1 MVTASD
7 SARGERVRD
16 QLRALPDSPGVYL
29 FHAGDG
35 DVLYVGKA
43 KSLRKRVQSYF
54 RRDALQPLRTSEL
67 VERIADIEFFAT
79 RTENEA
85 LLMEQN
91 LIKRHRPPFNIRLRD
106 DKSYPYIA
114 VTTQDEYPRVMFTRE
129 RHRKGV
135 LYFGPY
141 SSAKKVRETLDVLNR
156 VFPYRP
162 CEGPAPGRR
171 SGVPCLDYHIGRC
184 AAPCVGYISQEDYA
198 QVIEGVVEFLSGRVR
213 PLERRLEE
221 QMQAAASA
229 HEFEDAARY
238 RNRLMAVRHLAERQ
252 VADHVA
258 GGSADILAVAS
269 EGDTANVQLFH
280 LRDGRLVDRRSFYLE
295 NALGES
301 ASDVLWGFAI
311 EYYGGQVAIPGQLI
325 VPAGFE
331 DPELLGDFLGER
343 RGSAVEVRPA
353 RRGEKR
359 RLAELA
365 QTNAELALK
374 HDALLAQRTRA
385 RRVEA
390 LEELRERLNLE
401 SLPVRIECFD
411 ISNLGET
418 NRVAS
423 MVVFEDAVAKRSH
436 YRSFGIRHDQGQ
448 DDFASMA
455 EAVGRRFAR
464 LGGDATGERFD
475 PSFSSTPNLV
485 VIDGGK
491 GQLNAALKAMAEFDL
506 PRVAVVALAK
516 REEEIYLPGRSA
528 PVVLPR
534 DNPGLQLVQRIRD
547 EAHRFALGHHR
558 KRRGKAAVDSIFNT
572 LPGVGPARRR
582 LLMQHFETADAL
594 VSASREELEA
604 VPGLPGKVARQI
616 HASLHKTG

>member
-1 MVTASD
+1 
-7 SARGERVRD
+7 
-16 QLRALPDSPGVYL
+16 
-29 FHAGDG
+29 
-35 DVLYVGKA
+35 
-43 KSLRKRVQSYF
+43 
-54 RRDALQPLRTSEL
+54 
-67 VERIADIEFFAT
+67 
-79 RTENEA
+79 
-85 LLMEQN
+85 MEQN

-114 VTTQDEYPRVMFTRE
+114 VTDPGRVPAGDVHARAPPQGGAATSGRTRAPRRCARRST
-129 RHRKGV
+129 
-135 LYFGPY
+135 
-141 SSAKKVRETLDVLNR
+141 SLNR

-184 AAPCVGYISQEDYA
+184 AAPCVGLISQEDYA
-198 QVIEGVVEFLSGRVR
+198 PGDRRRGRVPVGAR
-213 PLERRLEE
+213 PP
-221 QMQAAASA
+221 
-229 HEFEDAARY
+229 ARA
-238 RNRLMAVRHLAERQ
+238 RARG
-252 VADHVA
+252 ADA
-258 GGSADILAVAS
+258 GGRSGPRVRGRRALPQPPDGRPPPGRAPGRRPRGTVAAPTSSAVAS

-301 ASDVLWGFAI
+301 ASGRAVGVRRRVLRRS
-311 EYYGGQVAIPGQLI
+311 GGDSR
-325 VPAGFE
+325 PADRARGV
-331 DPELLGDFLGER
+331 
-343 RGSAVEVRPA
+343 RGSGAAGGLPGRAPRVGGRGAPGP
-353 RRGEKR
+353 RGEKR

-423 MVVFEDAVAKRSH
+423 MVVFEERVAKRSH
-436 YRSFGIRHDQGQ
+436 YRSFGDPARPGP
-448 DDFASMA
+448 
-455 EAVGRRFAR
+455 GRLRAAWPR
-464 LGGDATGERFD
+464 RSAAGLPGWAATRPGSGSTA
-475 PSFSSTPNLV
+475 SFSSTPNLV
-485 VIDGGK
+485 RDRRRQGAAQRGAEGDGGVRPAARRGGRA
-491 GQLNAALKAMAEFDL
+491 GQARGGDL
-506 PRVAVVALAK
+506 PARAAA
-516 REEEIYLPGRSA
+516 RRWCCRATTPACSC
-528 PVVLPR
+528 
-534 DNPGLQLVQRIRD
+534 VQRIRD

-572 LPGVGPARRR
+572 LPGVGAGPPAAADAALRAPRSAASAPAARSSRRCPGSPARWRG
-582 LLMQHFETADAL
+582 T
-594 VSASREELEA
+594 
-604 VPGLPGKVARQI
+604 I